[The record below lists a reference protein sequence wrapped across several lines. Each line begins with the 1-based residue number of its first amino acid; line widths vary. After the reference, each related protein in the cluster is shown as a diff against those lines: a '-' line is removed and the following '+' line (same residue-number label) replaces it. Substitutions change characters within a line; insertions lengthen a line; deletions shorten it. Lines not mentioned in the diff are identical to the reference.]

1 MDVPKPISIPLEDKI
16 RLRCVKEGNRLR
28 VKILSKGFSH
38 DANCQ
43 FPKDIR
49 VEGREFFVPR
59 SDISMAE
66 TKGKFFY
73 RVKKS
78 NIEICP
84 AKNVPEQKFDLSN
97 LKIYEDP
104 ELEECVVCMD
114 DKDKVVGFIILV
126 KCGHACV
133 CKKCS
138 DKLKECPMCRAPI
151 SQKITKDQLQ

>member
-1 MDVPKPISIPLEDKI
+1 MDIQKSISIPLEDKI
-16 RLRCVKEGNRLR
+16 RLKCIKEGSKLR

-43 FPKDIR
+43 FPRDIR
-49 VEGREFFVPR
+49 VEGREFLVPR

-73 RVKKS
+73 RIKKN

-84 AKNVPEQKFDLSN
+84 VKPVSEQKLDLSN
-97 LKIYEDP
+97 FKIYEDP
-104 ELEECVVCMD
+104 ELQECVICMD
-114 DKDKVVGFIILV
+114 DKDKVVGFIINV
-126 KCGHACV
+126 PCGHACV
-133 CKKCS
+133 CKNCS
-138 DKLKECPMCRAPI
+138 DKLRECPMCRAPI